1 MSHCSKFTLS
11 IENGMVNRSWSYGCP
26 KAHLLYYQSTTYP
39 MANNILLQQRK
50 RKKIRCFLQ
59 ERAGYG
65 LHHPPT
71 AQTIAPISFTGDASS
86 QSIHRIPHINPSS
99 LPSRGRWRRTGPDLR
114 SPSGRR
120 KKGSAGYGGHHLLAK
135 GVPRRRL
142 HGSRLV
148 GAVLAV
154 VGGWRSISAG
164 GKGGRSDLSARAGR
178 GAASEST
185 GGRSGA
191 EQRGEVEG
199 GWLPMCWRGRDIRF
213 GWSTNRVRVRVRPP
227 SQASLPHSA
236 TNPAPPYLLA
246 VYSYPY
252 FFLRECLF

>member
-65 LHHPPT
+65 HHHPPT

-154 VGGWRSISAG
+154 VGGVEIDLGGGEGRPFGSQRAG
-164 GKGGRSDLSARAGR
+164 GAR
-178 GAASEST
+178 
-185 GGRSGA
+185 
-191 EQRGEVEG
+191 RGERINGRTERS

-252 FFLRECLF
+252 FFFRECLF